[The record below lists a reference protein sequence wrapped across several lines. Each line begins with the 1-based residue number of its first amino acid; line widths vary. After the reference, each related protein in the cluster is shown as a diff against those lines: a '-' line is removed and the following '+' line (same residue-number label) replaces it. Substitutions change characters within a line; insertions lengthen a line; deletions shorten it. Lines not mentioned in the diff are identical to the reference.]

1 VLIVA
6 ALAAG
11 PDGLAPA
18 LTGAAAAT
26 LLVVALGAALR
37 APLARVVSPNE
48 ADAELALTFL
58 AESGI
63 EAHACGSLAEAA
75 RALDESTGCLVIVE
89 EALVADELPALREAC
104 SRLPQ
109 WADLPLVLVA
119 RDAGAAATHAAQIF
133 PDSGNVT
140 LLGRPLAPM
149 TLVSAVQM
157 ALRASARQREVGE
170 LLAARENAV
179 RLRDEFLAMLAHEL
193 RNPLAPMR
201 NALEIMRLQH
211 IDNPLVVESAA
222 ILGRQVDHIVRMVDD
237 LMDVARLERGKVILQ
252 RSRVDLN
259 RVVSAAVKSCL
270 PPAQARGHRIALH
283 FGAGELPMDADEV
296 RLEQI
301 VCNLVN
307 NAIKFTTEP
316 GEIRV
321 ETKAEG
327 EEALLTVEDRGMG
340 FEPAAAAR
348 LFAPFLQENPTLA
361 RTAGGLG
368 IGLTIVQ
375 RLAELHGG
383 SVSASSGGPGS
394 GARFVVRLP
403 LALGTRPATM
413 SEPPAPR
420 AAKPLRVV
428 VIEDNDDIRDSLRTL
443 LTLWGHDVRSAA
455 DGKRGMELVLAAPP
469 DVALVDIGLPGIS
482 GYDVARLIRERL
494 PSRRIRLI
502 AVTGYGQASD
512 RERVLAAG
520 FDAHLLKPVAP
531 DALQRELAR

>member
-1 VLIVA
+1 LSSQG
-6 ALAAG
+6 AL
-11 PDGLAPA
+11 PRAPA
-18 LTGAAAAT
+18 
-26 LLVVALGAALR
+26 
-37 APLARVVSPNE
+37 ARIVSPNE
-48 ADAELALTFL
+48 ADCELALSFL
-58 AESGI
+58 RENGV
-63 EAHACGSLAEAA
+63 EARASASLLQAA
-75 RALDESTGCLVIVE
+75 QALDEACGCLVILE
-89 EALVADELPALREAC
+89 EALVEEELPALREAC
-104 SRLPQ
+104 ARLPR

-119 RDAGAAATHAAQIF
+119 SDAGELAALAVQLF

-140 LLGRPLAPM
+140 LLGRPLGPM

-157 ALRASARQREVGE
+157 ALRASARQRELGE
-170 LLAARENAV
+170 ILAARENAV

-201 NALEIMRLQH
+201 TALEIMRLQK
-211 IDNPLVVESAA
+211 IEDPLVLESAA

-237 LMDVARLERGKVILQ
+237 LLDVARLERGKVMLQ

-259 RVVSAAVKSCL
+259 RVVAAAVESCL
-270 PPAQARGHRIALH
+270 PQAQSRGHRIALH
-283 FGAGELPMDADEV
+283 FGAHELPMDADEV

-307 NAIKFTTEP
+307 NAIKFTIEP

-321 ETKAEG
+321 ETGADG
-327 EEALLTVEDRGMG
+327 DSAFLTVEDHGMG
-340 FEPAAAAR
+340 FAPDAAAA
-348 LFAPFLQENPTLA
+348 LFAPFLQMNPTLA

-383 SVSASSGGPGS
+383 SVSASSPGPER

-403 LALGTRPATM
+403 LARG
-413 SEPPAPR
+413 PAPAEPAGTP
-420 AAKPLRVV
+420 AAAPKKRLRIV

-443 LTLWGHDVRSAA
+443 LTLWGHEVRTAS
-455 DGKRGMELVLAAPP
+455 DGKRGMDLVLAAPP

-482 GYDVARLIRERL
+482 GYDVARLIRARL
-494 PSRRIRLI
+494 PTRRIRLV

-512 RERVLAAG
+512 RERALAAG
-520 FDAHLLKPVAP
+520 FDAHLLKPIAP
-531 DALQRELAR
+531 GALQRELSR